1 MLQPPQC
8 WTVAGTAAGLRIGSF
23 AWEALAAQAGEIP
36 AGAVIAA
43 GSTTEAP
50 GTGGAAFAR
59 DTINSGATST
69 NQRVDFIGISFR

>member
-1 MLQPPQC
+1 MLQPPHR
-8 WTVAGTAAGLRIGSF
+8 WTVAGTAAGLRRGSF

-50 GTGGAAFAR
+50 GTGVAAFAR